1 LKSPGITAGIFC
13 FNAVMKKD
21 KPRVAIQG
29 IRASFHEEAAFK
41 YFGEN
46 IQTIECNSFKRTF
59 DALEN
64 NEADY
69 VVMAI
74 ENSIAG
80 SILPNY
86 SLLLN
91 YNFPVIGEIYLPIQ
105 LHLMA
110 LPGVAFEN
118 VKYVT
123 SHPIAIRQCIDFFDE
138 YPHLQIVESNDT
150 AACAKRIHDEKLT
163 DTVAI
168 ANSLAAKLYELDI
181 LERRIES
188 NKKNFTRFLIL
199 TTHDRAVKKPANKAS
214 LCFQV
219 SNQVGALAKVL
230 NIFANQGVNMSKIQS
245 MPVLG
250 KRNEYNF
257 YVDVE
262 WEETKQYDSAVK
274 QILKYTHNFNIL
286 GEYQRHDDEGTAEKP
301 LNIAPAKP
309 ERKYISIKKLVK

>member
-1 LKSPGITAGIFC
+1 
-13 FNAVMKKD
+13 MKTE

-41 YFGEN
+41 YFGED
-46 IQTIECNSFKRTF
+46 IDTIECNSFKQTF
-59 DALEN
+59 EALQN
-64 NEADY
+64 KKADY

-86 SLLLN
+86 SLLLS
-91 YNFPVIGEIYLPIQ
+91 YAFPVVGEIYLPIQ

-110 LPGVAFEN
+110 LPGVKFED

-123 SHPIAIRQCIDFFDE
+123 SHPIAIRQCVDFFDE
-138 YPHLQIVESNDT
+138 YPHLNIVESNDT
-150 AACAKRIHDEKLT
+150 AACAKRIRDEQLT

-168 ANSLAAKLYELDI
+168 ANTLAAKLYGLEV

-199 TTHDRAVKKPANKAS
+199 THHDNMPKQQPNKAS

-219 SNQVGALAKVL
+219 GNKVGALAKVL
-230 NIFANQGVNMSKIQS
+230 NIFAEEGVNMSKIQS
-245 MPVLG
+245 MPILG

-257 YVDVE
+257 YVDIE
-262 WEETKQYDSAVK
+262 WDEPNQYDTAIRH
-274 QILKYTHNFNIL
+274 ILKYTHNFNIL
-286 GEYQRHDDEGTAEKP
+286 GEYERHIDESDAPLKAEKNEKVP
-301 LNIAPAKP
+301 
-309 ERKYISIKKLVK
+309 RKYIKMKSSPEVGKTESSKEK

>member
-1 LKSPGITAGIFC
+1 
-13 FNAVMKKD
+13 MKEK
-21 KPRVAIQG
+21 KTRVAIQG
-29 IRASFHEEAAFK
+29 IRASFHEEAAFLH
-41 YFGEN
+41 FGED
-46 IQTIECNSFKRTF
+46 IQTIECNSFKQTF
-59 DALEN
+59 EALQN
-64 NEADY
+64 KDADY

-86 SLLLN
+86 SLMMG
-91 YNFPVIGEIYLPIQ
+91 YSFPVVGEVYLPIQ
-105 LHLMA
+105 LHLLA
-110 LPGVAFEN
+110 LPGVKFED
-118 VKYVT
+118 VQYVT
-123 SHPIAIRQCIDFFDE
+123 SHPIAIRQCVDFFDE
-138 YPHLQIVESNDT
+138 YPHLKVVESSDT
-150 AACAKRIHDEKLT
+150 AACAKRIRDEQLT

-168 ANSLAAKLYELDI
+168 ANTLAAKLYNLDI

-199 TTHDRAVKKPANKAS
+199 THHENVEKKDNNKAS

-230 NIFANQGVNMSKIQS
+230 QIFAEQNINMSKIQS

-262 WEETKQYDSAVK
+262 WDNTKQYDSAIRQV
-274 QILKYTHNFNIL
+274 LKYTHNFNIL
-286 GEYQRHDDEGTAEKP
+286 GEYQRHEDENASNEREQKFRAQEK
-301 LNIAPAKP
+301 IT
-309 ERKYISIKKLVK
+309 RKYINVKKIVK

>member
-1 LKSPGITAGIFC
+1 MKTETLK
-13 FNAVMKKD
+13 
-21 KPRVAIQG
+21 VAIQG
-29 IRASFHEEAAFK
+29 IRASFHEEAALK

-46 IQTIECNSFKRTF
+46 IQTIECSSFKQTF
-59 DALEN
+59 EALKN
-64 NEADY
+64 KDADY

-80 SILPNY
+80 SILTNY
-86 SLLLN
+86 SLLLS
-91 YNFPVIGEIYLPIQ
+91 YAFPVVGEIYLPIQ

-110 LPGVAFEN
+110 LPGVKFEE

-138 YPHLQIVESNDT
+138 YPHLKIVESSDT
-150 AACAKRIHDEKLT
+150 AACAKRIRDEQLT

-168 ANSLAAKLYELDI
+168 ANTLAARLYGLDV

-199 TTHDRAVKKPANKAS
+199 TSHENAVKGPANKAS

-219 SNQVGALAKVL
+219 SNQVGSLAKVL

-262 WEETKQYDSAVK
+262 WEETKHYDNAVK

-286 GEYQRHDDEGTAEKP
+286 GEYLRHEDEASDKP
-301 LNIAPAKP
+301 LNIAPQKP
-309 ERKYISIKKLVK
+309 PRKYITIKKLTDSNI

>member
-1 LKSPGITAGIFC
+1 
-13 FNAVMKKD
+13 MKPK

-29 IRASFHEEAAFK
+29 IRASFHEEAAFR
-41 YFGEN
+41 YFGED
-46 IQTIECNSFKRTF
+46 IITIECNSFKQTF
-59 DALEN
+59 EALKN
-64 NEADY
+64 DEADY

-86 SLLLN
+86 SLLLS
-91 YNFPVIGEIYLPIQ
+91 YSFPVVGEVYLPIQ

-110 LPGVAFEN
+110 LPGVKFEQI
-118 VKYVT
+118 KYVT
-123 SHPIAIRQCIDFFDE
+123 SHPIAIRQCVDFFDE
-138 YPHLQIVESNDT
+138 YPHLKIVESNDT
-150 AACAKRIHDEKLT
+150 AACAKRIRDEQLK

-168 ANSLAAKLYELDI
+168 ANTLAAKLYELDV

-199 TTHDRAVKKPANKAS
+199 TTHENAKVNRPDKAS

-219 SNQVGALAKVL
+219 SNEVGALAKVL
-230 NIFANQGVNMSKIQS
+230 NIFAEQGINMSKIQS

-250 KRNEYNF
+250 KPSEYNF

-262 WEETKQYDSAVK
+262 WDDNKKYD
-274 QILKYTHNFNIL
+274 T
-286 GEYQRHDDEGTAEKP
+286 P
-301 LNIAPAKP
+301 LN
-309 ERKYISIKKLVK
+309 KY

>member
-1 LKSPGITAGIFC
+1 
-13 FNAVMKKD
+13 MKIE
-21 KPRVAIQG
+21 KPIVAIQG
-29 IRASFHEEAAFK
+29 IRASFHEEAALK

-46 IQTIECNSFKRTF
+46 IQTIECNSFKQTF
-59 DALEN
+59 EALKN
-64 NEADY
+64 KEADY

-86 SLLLN
+86 SLLLS
-91 YNFPVIGEIYLPIQ
+91 YAFPVVGEIYLPVQ

-110 LPGVAFEN
+110 LPGVKFED

-123 SHPIAIRQCIDFFDE
+123 SHPIAIRQCVDFFDE
-138 YPHLQIVESNDT
+138 YPHLNIVESNDT
-150 AACAKRIHDEKLT
+150 AACAKRIRDEQLT

-168 ANSLAAKLYELDI
+168 ANTLAARLYGLDV

-199 TTHDRAVKKPANKAS
+199 THHENIDKKQPNKAS

-219 SNQVGALAKVL
+219 GNKVGALAKVL
-230 NIFANQGVNMSKIQS
+230 NIFAEEGVNMSKIQS
-245 MPVLG
+245 MPILG

-262 WEETKQYDSAVK
+262 WDEPKQYDTAIR
-274 QILKYTHNFNIL
+274 QILKYTQNFNIL
-286 GEYQRHDDEGTAEKP
+286 GEYERHDDEGSTTPKPVKNEKVP
-301 LNIAPAKP
+301 
-309 ERKYISIKKLVK
+309 RTYINIKKMGI

>member
-1 LKSPGITAGIFC
+1 
-13 FNAVMKKD
+13 MKKD

-46 IQTIECNSFKRTF
+46 IQTIECNSFKQTF
-59 DALEN
+59 DALEA

-110 LPGVAFEN
+110 LPGVAFEQ

-138 YPHLQIVESNDT
+138 YPHLKIVESNDT

-168 ANSLAAKLYELDI
+168 ANTLAAKLYGLDI

-199 TTHDRAVKKPANKAS
+199 TTHDNVVKKPADKAS

-230 NIFANQGVNMSKIQS
+230 NIFATQGVNMSKIQS

-262 WEETKQYDSAVK
+262 WEETKQYDAAVK

-286 GEYQRHDDEGTAEKP
+286 GEYKRYEDEASAEKP
-301 LNIAPAKP
+301 QKTAPPSKP
-309 ERKYISIKKLVK
+309 ERKYISIKKLEK

>member
-1 LKSPGITAGIFC
+1 
-13 FNAVMKKD
+13 MKTN

-41 YFGEN
+41 YFGED
-46 IQTIECNSFKRTF
+46 IQTIECGSFKQTF
-59 DALEN
+59 DALQN

-86 SLLLN
+86 TLLLN
-91 YNFPVIGEIYLPIQ
+91 YSFPVVGEVYLPIQ

-110 LPGVAFEN
+110 LPGVAFED

-123 SHPIAIRQCIDFFDE
+123 SHPIAIRQCVDFFDE
-138 YPHLQIVESNDT
+138 YPHLKIVESSDT
-150 AACAKRIHDEKLT
+150 AACAKRIHDEQLT

-168 ANSLAAKLYELDI
+168 ANTLAAKLYGLDV

-199 TTHDRAVKKPANKAS
+199 THHENVEKIPANKAS

-219 SNQVGALAKVL
+219 SNQVGSLAKVL
-230 NIFANQGVNMSKIQS
+230 NIFANHSVNMSKIQS

-250 KRNEYNF
+250 KPSEYNF

-262 WEETKQYDSAVK
+262 WDETKHYDTAIK
-274 QILKYTHNFNIL
+274 QVLKYTHNFNIL
-286 GEYQRHDDEGTAEKP
+286 GEYARYVDDAMAEKP
-301 LNIAPAKP
+301 LNLVP
-309 ERKYISIKKLVK
+309 EKTTRKYISIKKLAK

>member
-1 LKSPGITAGIFC
+1 
-13 FNAVMKKD
+13 MKD
-21 KPRVAIQG
+21 KKTRVALQG
-29 IRASFHEEAAFK
+29 IRASFHEEAAFLH
-41 YFGEN
+41 FGED
-46 IQTIECNSFKRTF
+46 IQTIECNSFKQTF
-59 DALEN
+59 EVLQAK
-64 NEADY
+64 EADY

-86 SLLLN
+86 SLMMS
-91 YNFPVIGEIYLPIQ
+91 YNFPVVGEVYLPIQ

-110 LPGVAFEN
+110 LPGVKFEDI
-118 VKYVT
+118 KYVT
-123 SHPIAIRQCIDFFDE
+123 SHPIAIRQCVDFFDE
-138 YPHLQIVESNDT
+138 YPHLKVVESSDT
-150 AACAKRIHDEKLT
+150 AACAKRIRDENLT

-168 ANSLAAKLYELDI
+168 ANTLAAKLYQLDI

-199 TTHDRAVKKPANKAS
+199 THHDNVEKKDNNKAS

-230 NIFANQGVNMSKIQS
+230 QIFAEQSVNMSKIQS

-257 YVDVE
+257 YVDIE
-262 WEETKQYDSAVK
+262 WDNNKQYDTAIRQV
-274 QILKYTHNFNIL
+274 LKYTHNFNIL
-286 GEYQRHDDEGTAEKP
+286 GEYQRHEDEYLQSEREQKFRAQEK
-301 LNIAPAKP
+301 IS
-309 ERKYISIKKLVK
+309 RKYINVKKLVK